1 MIKAVVFDLDN
12 TLVDFMAMKRQGI
25 DAAITAMIDAGL
37 NLTYDDVK
45 GHIDTIYGEQGIEYQ
60 RVFDELLMKVLG
72 RIDYK
77 MLSAG
82 IVAYRRAREA
92 ALKPYPHVSAT
103 LMELVK
109 HGVKLAVLSDA
120 PTREAWLRLC
130 YMNFHHIFDFVVT
143 FDDTGKRKPDPA
155 PFRLALE
162 MLQVPAGEAIM
173 VGDWAER
180 DMVGAAAMGMKTAFA
195 KYGDAFGNQT
205 VKADYTLHDIRDL
218 LTIVLERREQR
229 EIIHR
234 EDVRAEADLEA
245 EREEEEGGA

>member
-12 TLVDFMAMKRQGI
+12 TLVDFMAMKRQAI

-37 NLTYDDVK
+37 NMTVASIK
-45 GHIDTIYGEQGIEYQ
+45 GEIDRIYNEQGIEYQ
-60 RVFDELLMKVLG
+60 RVFDEMLQAALG

-77 MLSAG
+77 VLSAG
-82 IVAYRRAREA
+82 IIAYRRAREA

-109 HGVKLAVLSDA
+109 HGVKLGIVSDA

-130 YMNFHHIFDFVVT
+130 SIGFHHIFDFVVT

-155 PFRLALE
+155 PFRMVLDLLKVE
-162 MLQVPAGEAIM
+162 PHEAIM

-180 DMVGAAAMGMKTAFA
+180 DMVGAAAIGMKTAFA
-195 KYGDAFGNQT
+195 KYGDAWGNQVIT
-205 VKADYTLHDIRDL
+205 ADYTLEDITELLEIVLVGHERAEIRDRE
-218 LTIVLERREQR
+218 ERRT
-229 EIIHR
+229 
-234 EDVRAEADLEA
+234 EAN
-245 EREEEEGGA
+245 GGDA

>member
-12 TLVDFMAMKRQGI
+12 TLVDFMAMKRQAI

-37 NLTYDDVK
+37 NMTVESIK
-45 GHIDTIYGEQGIEYQ
+45 GEIDRIYQEQGIEYQ
-60 RVFDELLMKVLG
+60 RVFDTLLTVALG

-77 MLSAG
+77 VLSAG

-92 ALKPYPHVSAT
+92 TLKPYPHVSAT

-109 HGVKLAVLSDA
+109 HGVKLAIVSDA

-130 YMNFHHIFDFVVT
+130 HINFHHIFDFVVT

-155 PFRLALE
+155 PFRMVLE
-162 MLQVPAGEAIM
+162 LLGVEPHEAIM

-180 DMVGAAAMGMKTAFA
+180 DMVGAAAIGMKTAFA
-195 KYGDAFGNQT
+195 KYGDAWGNQ
-205 VKADYTLHDIRDL
+205 VINADYTLNDVTEL
-218 LTIVLERREQR
+218 LDIVLVGRERRE
-229 EIIHR
+229 I
-234 EDVRAEADLEA
+234 A
-245 EREEEEGGA
+245 EREEKRADTEGRGES